1 MELRVSGIVYNSF
14 YGDLGGGEL
23 RMLEHLRLTRLP
35 REEISVVLHESGP
48 FRGCIESLGINT
60 DQISWWPASRRPV
73 RLVNER
79 VVAWRLRRHFRR
91 RQAGLVFCNTYN
103 DLTMAGRVAKSLGI
117 PVIWRSHAD
126 LFPFLEKYP
135 PNRREEMVA
144 LVDSTAT
151 RILTTTEY
159 DRALILNSGFAS
171 DKVHVVPLG
180 VDLLAFKEAPSRRSR
195 LRKEWRVPDHLPL
208 IGFVSRM
215 VPQKGHTVFFAALT
229 DVLKR
234 HPDVRVLVVGDANAD
249 GSDPDGF
256 RMALRAYVNK
266 LGLSHC
272 VQFLGFQDDVPGI
285 MSAIDIFVHAS
296 LKEPFGSVIVE
307 AMAAGRPVIASR
319 TLGPQEII
327 IDGST
332 GLLTPPGE
340 SPALATAMLRLL
352 EAPGFAQTLGIK
364 GRKHVEKLYD
374 LSQTIELLDN
384 HFMAMM

>member
-159 DRALILNSGFAS
+159 DRALILNSPGRAG
-171 DKVHVVPLG
+171 LG
-180 VDLLAFKEAPSRRSR
+180 G
-195 LRKEWRVPDHLPL
+195 WR
-208 IGFVSRM
+208 
-215 VPQKGHTVFFAALT
+215 
-229 DVLKR
+229 
-234 HPDVRVLVVGDANAD
+234 
-249 GSDPDGF
+249 
-256 RMALRAYVNK
+256 
-266 LGLSHC
+266 C
-272 VQFLGFQDDVPGI
+272 
-285 MSAIDIFVHAS
+285 
-296 LKEPFGSVIVE
+296 
-307 AMAAGRPVIASR
+307 
-319 TLGPQEII
+319 
-327 IDGST
+327 
-332 GLLTPPGE
+332 
-340 SPALATAMLRLL
+340 
-352 EAPGFAQTLGIK
+352 
-364 GRKHVEKLYD
+364 
-374 LSQTIELLDN
+374 
-384 HFMAMM
+384 